1 MRIVIIG
8 VICEECMYLDELR
21 VKGFRCFDEEF
32 KIPFSPG
39 LNVIVG
45 ENGAGKTAI
54 ISAIRQLFQ
63 DSESGRYSISQDDFY
78 SAFTQGSP
86 IAPSFLIKA
95 HFKGLDSDEK
105 VALLPWSG
113 GTDTAVLNLQAENR
127 EVRGRYKK
135 LVWGGSS
142 RSTQFDPELLDLIQC
157 IYLPPLR
164 DAESKLTNGRQS
176 RLSKLLKA
184 INRKELK
191 ECRKNNTPHPLEEQ
205 FKNFNDTLVT
215 DESLSIKGAN
225 KLITEHLVNAI
236 GHHFGQ
242 KTRIQ
247 FAESDFTKI
256 AESLTLLFFPDMSA
270 DDQNLFRSLSQNSLG
285 YNNLLYIASILAEL
299 TLNDDDGEDEQ
310 PLFKLLLIE
319 EPEAHLH
326 PQLQIRLLNYLKSVA
341 DKNNNVQVIVTSHST
356 VLASSVEIDSI
367 IHLSKSSSP
376 TATPLRSCGLPDG
389 SIQFI
394 NRWLDVTKSNLLFA
408 SGLIL
413 VEGIAEQ
420 MLFPI
425 LAKEVLKEQSDG
437 KKNLEDLGVS
447 TINLNGIYFKH
458 FIRLYCNLTGLE
470 DEEDQEGLNIPVRC
484 AGVTD
489 LDPPKKQT
497 IQVASEENEDE
508 TIDKEVD
515 FIPHDSHL
523 LEGMNHAIKLVDSIN
538 SSEHARLF
546 VSKYKT
552 LEYDLAM
559 EGNNVALMAE
569 VVASLWPKPKTG
581 NSDVIDTLNQ
591 IAGQEWTTKTSEEK
605 SVSAHEILKRIDDV
619 KVGKGIFAQVFTDK
633 IEKEKLNI
641 SVPKYIEDAIL
652 WACSLEKTGEQE

>member
-1 MRIVIIG
+1 
-8 VICEECMYLDELR
+8 
-21 VKGFRCFDEEF
+21 
-32 KIPFSPG
+32 
-39 LNVIVG
+39 
-45 ENGAGKTAI
+45 
-54 ISAIRQLFQ
+54 
-63 DSESGRYSISQDDFY
+63 
-78 SAFTQGSP
+78 
-86 IAPSFLIKA
+86 
-95 HFKGLDSDEK
+95 
-105 VALLPWSG
+105 
-113 GTDTAVLNLQAENR
+113 
-127 EVRGRYKK
+127 
-135 LVWGGSS
+135 
-142 RSTQFDPELLDLIQC
+142 
-157 IYLPPLR
+157 
-164 DAESKLTNGRQS
+164 
-176 RLSKLLKA
+176 
-184 INRKELK
+184 
-191 ECRKNNTPHPLEEQ
+191 
-205 FKNFNDTLVT
+205 
-215 DESLSIKGAN
+215 N

-256 AESLTLLFFPDMSA
+256 AESLTLLFFPDMTA
-270 DDQNLFRSLSQNSLG
+270 DDQDLFRSLSQNSLG

-310 PLFKLLLIE
+310 PLFKVLLIE

-458 FIRLYCNLTGLE
+458 FIRLYCNLTDLE

-538 SSEHARLF
+538 SSENARLF

-581 NSDVIDTLNQ
+581 NSTVIDTLNQ

-605 SVSAHEILKRIDDV
+605 SVSAHEILKR
-619 KVGKGIFAQVFTDK
+619 
-633 IEKEKLNI
+633 
-641 SVPKYIEDAIL
+641 
-652 WACSLEKTGEQE
+652 